1 VSEAFSEFARCDDRT
16 ANALRCLFLVV
27 LCLAAFLPG
36 IFALPPTDRDEAR
49 YVQATRQMV
58 ETGDYIDIRLQ
69 ENPRYLQPVGIYWL
83 QSAAIAVSGKGATAP
98 IWVNRMVSVLGAT
111 IAVLA
116 AFFAGR
122 RIFGPAISFLGAVGL
137 TGIVMLDFEARIAKT
152 DAALL
157 GATMIA
163 MAALAHVYL
172 GARQN
177 RPAPVAPFVFW
188 VFFGIGTMIKGPITP
203 AVTLLTMA
211 ALSVMD
217 RDISWLRRLRPL
229 IGILI
234 VAVICLPWLIAI
246 NIRSDGEF
254 LRIALGRS
262 MMSKIRSGQESHSFP
277 PGYYLVLSAAFLWPF
292 ALQAGRGGMKALN
305 IGRLD
310 PRIAFCLAWIIPFWI
325 VYELIPTKLP
335 QYVLPTYPA
344 LMMLAAWSL
353 TDPVA
358 QQIRYRPWQVW
369 VERLATFGWGLVTA
383 GIAVACLAGPWFILG
398 EFSFL
403 GLLAALLALLA
414 GWFGSGFRPMAP
426 PLPRLLVGALA
437 SSAVFGIATQA
448 LLPRAESLWLGKVI
462 AESFHANKQCPDS
475 VLASVGFHEPSLV
488 VQAGTRTVLTD
499 PMGAARHL
507 DADPACAVSA
517 VQANSEPAFLAG
529 LQGGPDSIEVAA
541 RVQALDYT
549 KGVVRSITL
558 WRNRAR
564 TNLLSGK

>member
-1 VSEAFSEFARCDDRT
+1 VNEALSQFARRDDRA

-36 IFALPPTDRDEAR
+36 IFALPPTDRDESR

-83 QSAAIAVSGKGATAP
+83 QSAAIAVSGKGAAAP
-98 IWVNRMVSVLGAT
+98 IWVNRTVSVFGAT

-122 RIFGPAISFLGAVGL
+122 RIFGPAIGFLGAVGL
-137 TGIVMLDFEARIAKT
+137 AGIVMLDFEARIAKT

-157 GATMIA
+157 GVTMIA

-172 GARQN
+172 GVRQK
-177 RPAPVAPFVFW
+177 RPTPLAPFVFW
-188 VFFGIGTMIKGPITP
+188 IAFGVGTMIKGPITP
-203 AVTLLTMA
+203 ALTLLTMLGLCIA
-211 ALSVMD
+211 D
-217 RDISWLRRLRPL
+217 RNISWLKRLRPL

-234 VAVICLPWLIAI
+234 AAAICLPWLIAI

-262 MMSKIRSGQESHSFP
+262 MLSKIRSGQESHGFP
-277 PGYYLVLSAAFLWPF
+277 PGYYLVLSTAFLWPF
-292 ALQAGRGGMKALN
+292 ALQAVRGGLKALN
-305 IGRLD
+305 VGRLD
-310 PRIAFCLAWIIPFWI
+310 PRITFCLAWIIPYWL

-335 QYVLPTYPA
+335 HYVLPTYPA
-344 LMMLAAWSL
+344 LMLLAVWSL
-353 TDPVA
+353 IDPVA
-358 QQIRYRPWQVW
+358 EQIRYRPWQVW
-369 VERLATFGWGLVTA
+369 VERLAIFGWALVTLAIA
-383 GIAVACLAGPWFILG
+383 GAALVGPRIILG
-398 EFSFL
+398 HWSAW
-403 GLLAALLALLA
+403 GLLAAMLALLA
-414 GWFGSGFRPMAP
+414 GWFGSGFRPVAA
-426 PLPRLLVGALA
+426 PLPRLLVATLA

-448 LLPRAESLWLGKVI
+448 ILPRAESLWLGKVI

-488 VQAGTRTVLTD
+488 VQAGTKTVLTD
-499 PMGAARHL
+499 AAGAARHL

-517 VQANSEPAFLAG
+517 VQADSEPAFFAA
-529 LQGGPDSIEVAA
+529 LQGGPESVEVAS
-541 RVQALDYT
+541 RVEALDYT
-549 KGVVRSITL
+549 KGVVRQITL
-558 WRNRAR
+558 YRR
-564 TNLLSGK
+564 TR